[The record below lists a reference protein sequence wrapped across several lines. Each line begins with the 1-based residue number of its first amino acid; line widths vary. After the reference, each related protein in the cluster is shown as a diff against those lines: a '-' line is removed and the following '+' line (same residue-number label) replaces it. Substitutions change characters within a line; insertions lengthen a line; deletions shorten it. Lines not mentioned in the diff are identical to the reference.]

1 MSTPADPS
9 QTLAQADPHVAPA
22 AVTPEVPAG
31 FVPFHANSDTFI
43 GLCGP
48 IYWKDVPGGTPILG
62 MRLQSQHMNLRGHPH
77 GGLLVTLADSG
88 LGYAVNHMRG
98 GPLAVVT
105 ASLSTDFIG
114 IAHLGDWIECHV
126 EVDRI
131 GARMAF
137 ASCHLKV
144 GERKILRASGVFAI
158 VKPVEPPPGGH
169 VHGRLQD
176 LASQAHTATP
186 PTTPTA

>member
-9 QTLAQADPHVAPA
+9 QTRSPSDAHAASS
-22 AVTPEVPAG
+22 AVTHELPAG

-105 ASLSTDFIG
+105 ANLSTDFIG

-176 LASQAHTATP
+176 LAFQAHTAAP

>member
-62 MRLQSQHMNLRGHPH
+62 MRLQPQHMNLRGHPH

-169 VHGRLQD
+169 VHGRLHGPGSD
-176 LASQAHTATP
+176 AHVATP
-186 PTTPTA
+186 PTPPTA

>member
-1 MSTPADPS
+1 
-9 QTLAQADPHVAPA
+9 
-22 AVTPEVPAG
+22 
-31 FVPFHANSDTFI
+31 
-43 GLCGP
+43 
-48 IYWKDVPGGTPILG
+48 
-62 MRLQSQHMNLRGHPH
+62 MR
-77 GGLLVTLADSG
+77 
-88 LGYAVNHMRG
+88 RG

-126 EVDRI
+126 EIDRI

-169 VHGRLQD
+169 VHGRLQGQ
-176 LASQAHTATP
+176 ASEAHAATL
-186 PTTPTA
+186 PTAPTA

>member
-105 ASLSTDFIG
+105 ANLSTDFIG

-126 EVDRI
+126 EVDHI

-169 VHGRLQD
+169 VHGRLHGPGSD
-176 LASQAHTATP
+176 AHVATP
-186 PTTPTA
+186 PTPPTA

>member
-9 QTLAQADPHVAPA
+9 QTRSPSDAHAASS
-22 AVTPEVPAG
+22 AVTHEVPAG

-48 IYWKDVPGGTPILG
+48 IYWKDVPGSTPILG

-105 ASLSTDFIG
+105 ANLSTDFIG

-169 VHGRLQD
+169 VHGRLHGPGSD
-176 LASQAHTATP
+176 AHVATP
-186 PTTPTA
+186 PTAPNA

>member
-1 MSTPADPS
+1 MSTSADPS
-9 QTLAQADPHVAPA
+9 LPPSSHA
-22 AVTPEVPAG
+22 AHEVPAG
-31 FVPFHANSDTFI
+31 FVPFHASSDTFI

-48 IYWKDVPGGTPILG
+48 IYWKDVSGGTPILG
-62 MRLQSQHMNLRGHPH
+62 MRLQAQHMNLRGHPH

-88 LGYAVNHMRG
+88 LGYAINHVRG

-114 IAHLGDWIECHV
+114 IAHLGDWVECHV
-126 EVDRI
+126 EIDRI

-144 GERKILRASGVFAI
+144 DERKILRASGVFAI

-169 VHGRLQD
+169 VHGRLHE
-176 LASQAHTATP
+176 ASPVTP
-186 PTTPTA
+186 SN

>member
-9 QTLAQADPHVAPA
+9 QTLAQADPHVAPS

-105 ASLSTDFIG
+105 ANLSTDFIG

-169 VHGRLQD
+169 VHGRLHGPGSD
-176 LASQAHTATP
+176 AHVATP
-186 PTTPTA
+186 PTAPNA

>member
-1 MSTPADPS
+1 MSTPTAPS
-9 QTLAQADPHVAPA
+9 HAPTPA
-22 AVTPEVPAG
+22 AVQEVPAG
-31 FVPFHANSDTFI
+31 FVPFHADSDTFI

-62 MRLQSQHMNLRGHPH
+62 MRLQSPHMNLRGHPH

-88 LGYAVNHMRG
+88 LGYAVNHVRG

-126 EVDRI
+126 EIDRI

-158 VKPVEPPPGGH
+158 VKPVEPPAGGH

-176 LASQAHTATP
+176 PSPEAAA
-186 PTTPTA
+186 PTTPTE

>member
-1 MSTPADPS
+1 M
-9 QTLAQADPHVAPA
+9 
-22 AVTPEVPAG
+22 
-31 FVPFHANSDTFI
+31 
-43 GLCGP
+43 
-48 IYWKDVPGGTPILG
+48 
-62 MRLQSQHMNLRGHPH
+62 
-77 GGLLVTLADSG
+77 TLADSG
-88 LGYAVNHMRG
+88 LGYAVNHVRG

-126 EVDRI
+126 DIDRI

-158 VKPVEPPPGGH
+158 VKPVEPPSGGH
-169 VHGRLQD
+169 VHGRLHEPPPEAD
-176 LASQAHTATP
+176 A
-186 PTTPTA
+186 PTTPTE

>member
-1 MSTPADPS
+1 MSTPAAPS
-9 QTLAQADPHVAPA
+9 HAPTSA
-22 AVTPEVPAG
+22 AVQEVPAG
-31 FVPFHANSDTFI
+31 FVPFHADSDTFI

-62 MRLQSQHMNLRGHPH
+62 MRLQSPHMNLRGHPH

-88 LGYAVNHMRG
+88 LGYAVNHVRG

-126 EVDRI
+126 DIDRI

-144 GERKILRASGVFAI
+144 GEHKILRASGVFAI
-158 VKPVEPPPGGH
+158 VKPVEPPVGGH

-176 LASQAHTATP
+176 PSPEAAA
-186 PTTPTA
+186 PTTPNE

>member
-9 QTLAQADPHVAPA
+9 QPRSPSDAHATSS
-22 AVTPEVPAG
+22 AVTHEVPAG

-105 ASLSTDFIG
+105 ANLSTDFIG

-169 VHGRLQD
+169 VHGRLQGP
-176 LASQAHTATP
+176 ASEAHPATP

>member
-1 MSTPADPS
+1 MSTPADPPQPRS
-9 QTLAQADPHVAPA
+9 PSDAHAASS
-22 AVTPEVPAG
+22 AVTHEVPAG

-105 ASLSTDFIG
+105 ANLSTDFIG

-169 VHGRLQD
+169 VHGRLHGPGSD
-176 LASQAHTATP
+176 AHVATP
-186 PTTPTA
+186 PTPPTA

>member
-105 ASLSTDFIG
+105 ANLSTDFIG

-169 VHGRLQD
+169 VHGRLHGPGSD
-176 LASQAHTATP
+176 AHVAKIGR
-186 PTTPTA
+186 AHV

>member
-9 QTLAQADPHVAPA
+9 QTPSSLATSVASS
-22 AVTPEVPAG
+22 AVAHEVPAG
-31 FVPFHANSDTFI
+31 FVPFHAHSDTFI

-88 LGYAVNHMRG
+88 LGYAVNHVRG

-105 ASLSTDFIG
+105 ANLSTDFIG

-126 EVDRI
+126 DIDRI

-169 VHGRLQD
+169 LHGRLPGQ
-176 LASQAHTATP
+176 ASEAATATP
-186 PTTPTA
+186 PTAPTA